1 MVKCLFDTNFNL
13 NLDYFHCYP
22 VNAIRCSW
30 ETLNW
35 LVIHLLAQLVSNPL
49 WFAFFVSCDDS
60 GTKFSPTNK
69 PWKFYYCFSYL
80 TYKCPINA
88 LKMFGKFSLTC
99 VSLSCK
105 ALAISIRRARV
116 RYLLKWNSFSN
127 SVNCLFVKFV
137 RAELLLFPNKIALL
151 TADDES
157 PAVNE
162 K

>member
-1 MVKCLFDTNFNL
+1 MRFVVHGKRWTGWWSIYWLSWYQTLFDSLFLFHATILEPNFHLQTNRESFIIV
-13 NLDYFHCYP
+13 FP
-22 VNAIRCSW
+22 I
-30 ETLNW
+30 W
-35 LVIHLLAQLVSNPL
+35 LI
-49 WFAFFVSCDDS
+49 
-60 GTKFSPTNK
+60 K
-69 PWKFYYCFSYL
+69 
-80 TYKCPINA
+80 A